1 MSETAL
7 SAGSQLSGF
16 PGQLADIA
24 VGCFFFFFFFS
35 FFKFFVV
42 FVVIDTMFSAMAT
55 K

>member
-24 VGCFFFFFFFS
+24 VGCFFFFS